1 MNIPRL
7 TLRHALAAS
16 LSVLLCGSY
25 THGADDSQPVS
36 STVAEASADPDFAIQ
51 GEYSAEG
58 KGAQVIALGA
68 GKFRVV
74 SYKGGLP
81 GAGWDE
87 KTKSADEGDAAA
99 VKKAVEGLKRVERK
113 SPTLGKKPDAGAIV
127 LFDGTKETLEKQWRP
142 GAKMTDDG
150 LLMPG
155 ATTVETVQ
163 DHTLHLEFLLP
174 YMPKSRGQGRGNSG
188 LYLHGRYECQI
199 LDSFG
204 LEGENNECGGIY
216 TIARPRV
223 NMCLPPLQWQT
234 YDVDFTAPKFDDSG
248 KKIKNAV
255 VTIVQNGVT
264 IHDKLELPNETPG
277 GVAKEGPE
285 PGPIFLQDHG
295 NPVRFQ
301 NIWVVKK

>member
-1 MNIPRL
+1 
-7 TLRHALAAS
+7 
-16 LSVLLCGSY
+16 
-25 THGADDSQPVS
+25 
-36 STVAEASADPDFAIQ
+36 
-51 GEYSAEG
+51 
-58 KGAQVIALGA
+58 
-68 GKFRVV
+68 
-74 SYKGGLP
+74 
-81 GAGWDE
+81 
-87 KTKSADEGDAAA
+87 
-99 VKKAVEGLKRVERK
+99 
-113 SPTLGKKPDAGAIV
+113 
-127 LFDGTKETLEKQWRP
+127 
-142 GAKMTDDG
+142 
-150 LLMPG
+150 MPG

-277 GVAKEGPE
+277 GVAKEGPK